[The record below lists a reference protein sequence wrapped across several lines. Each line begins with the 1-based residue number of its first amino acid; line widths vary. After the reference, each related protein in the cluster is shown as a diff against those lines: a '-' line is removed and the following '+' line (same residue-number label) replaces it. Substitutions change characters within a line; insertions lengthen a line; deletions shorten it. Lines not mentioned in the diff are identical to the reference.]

1 MDPEKDCAVCLWV
14 CKIVYLAVD
23 PFTSLNRGI
32 VISNLLL
39 CCIIELLPLVF

>member
-1 MDPEKDCAVCLWV
+1 MNSEKDYAVCLWV
-14 CKIVYLAVD
+14 YKIVYLVDD